1 MPAWFLLPGL
11 GAFLTSL
18 AFYVQYQ
25 RDYPASGLDLGI
37 YRQGAQAFL
46 DGLPVYDLR
55 FTLDLPYTY
64 PPVTLP
70 LLAPLAGLD
79 MPRALHVLTA
89 ISVAAIMARS
99 GSPAGHGYHGTAGR
113 IGVAFAVTGLAVWLE
128 PVSQNLGLGQINA
141 LLMLLVVADLAL
153 PDRVRWKGSASVSR
167 RPASSS
173 PGSSWC
179 TWS

>member
-37 YRQGAQAFL
+37 YRQGAQAFSTASRCTTS
-46 DGLPVYDLR
+46 GSPSAC
-55 FTLDLPYTY
+55 PYTY

-79 MPRALHVLTA
+79 MPWH
-89 ISVAAIMARS
+89 
-99 GSPAGHGYHGTAGR
+99 
-113 IGVAFAVTGLAVWLE
+113 
-128 PVSQNLGLGQINA
+128 
-141 LLMLLVVADLAL
+141 
-153 PDRVRWKGSASVSR
+153 
-167 RPASSS
+167 
-173 PGSSWC
+173 C
-179 TWS
+179 TS